1 MITVVQKGHTVHRNA
16 TIRGIRFAQ
25 SYQIKNIGRKV
36 ALLLESVNFA
46 TLFMP
51 NKVKDYTKGHIITRN
66 VGTDLCGFIS
76 AYNAIKSSI

>member
-51 NKVKDYTKGHIITRN
+51 K
-66 VGTDLCGFIS
+66 
-76 AYNAIKSSI
+76 